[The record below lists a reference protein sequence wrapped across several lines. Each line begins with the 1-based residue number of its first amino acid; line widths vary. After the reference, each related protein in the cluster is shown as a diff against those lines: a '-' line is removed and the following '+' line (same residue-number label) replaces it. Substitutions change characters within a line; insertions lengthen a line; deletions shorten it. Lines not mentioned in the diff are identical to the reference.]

1 MAKDSTQRFSDRV
14 QHYIKYRPDYPPE
27 VINYLRQQTGLSNN
41 SVVADIGSGTGIF
54 TKHLLNLGCKVYA
67 IEPNTEMREAADA
80 LLKDYPNYTSIN
92 APAQQTTL
100 KDHTIDLIVC
110 AQAFHWFNT
119 QEAQEEFKRI
129 LKNTGQ
135 AALIWNNRIVD
146 TDDFSKA
153 YDQLLRE
160 KTADYNEVNHQKL
173 SDKDFKAFF
182 KNGEYKKVVF
192 PSFQEF
198 DEAGFMGRANSSSY
212 VPVGDE
218 KFQQELL
225 NVFREHAQN
234 GTIRFHYNTEIF
246 SGEV

>member
-27 VINYLRQQTGLSNN
+27 VISYLRRQTGLSKD
-41 SVVADIGSGTGIF
+41 SIVADIGSGTGIF
-54 TKHLLNLGCKVYA
+54 TKHLLNEGCKVYA
-67 IEPNTEMREAADA
+67 IEPNQEMREAADA
-80 LLKDYPNYTSIN
+80 LLKEYPNYISIN

-100 KDHTIDLIVC
+100 NDHEVDLIVC

-119 QEAQEEFKRI
+119 QEAKTEFKRI
-129 LKNTGQ
+129 LKDTGY

-182 KNGEYKKVVF
+182 KKGQFEKVVF

-198 DEAGFMGRANSSSY
+198 DEEGFMGRANSSSY

-218 KFQQELL
+218 KFQQELK

-234 GTIRFHYNTEIF
+234 GKIKFHYNTEIF
-246 SGEV
+246 LGEV